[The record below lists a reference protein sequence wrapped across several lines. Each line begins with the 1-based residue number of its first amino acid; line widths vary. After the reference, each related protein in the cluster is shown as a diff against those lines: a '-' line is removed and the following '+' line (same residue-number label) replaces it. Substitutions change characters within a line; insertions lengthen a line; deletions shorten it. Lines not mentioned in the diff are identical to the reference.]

1 MVPSPGAQEK
11 RDSLVH
17 RQGQDLPTRQRQKPC
32 GNHRG
37 LVLLWKLTDYDTL
50 LREWFDTLFNTEEI
64 DDEIAPTGSVQQYIR
79 ENSLGRF
86 TIEWTVAD
94 WALSTKSEIEC
105 AGSSQGKSENLV
117 ESFSPSLDALEALHN
132 DPAEGFDWNDFDLD
146 QDGYIDHMVVIF
158 NGYDGENSNDDPSG
172 TPASSR
178 IFAHAHEAVEGSWV
192 SPSTGIQPLSMR
204 RYPAFEV

>member
-1 MVPSPGAQEK
+1 MP
-11 RDSLVH
+11 
-17 RQGQDLPTRQRQKPC
+17 
-32 GNHRG
+32 
-37 LVLLWKLTDYDTL
+37 
-50 LREWFDTLFNTEEI
+50 REWFDTLFNTEEI

-117 ESFSPSLDALEALHN
+117 ECFSPSLDALEAMHN

-192 SPSTGIQPLSMR
+192 SPSTGIQPLFYATVPGFRGMKEPSLMR
-204 RYPAFEV
+204 INIAIHQFIMSFGAIDLFDASLIGYGCT